1 MPSESA
7 LVVLIPE
14 AERLVETFRK
24 QYDPSAANDVP
35 AHVTILFPFKSPDQL
50 TDEIIATL
58 GELFIII
65 PAFTVSFVESRRF
78 PDFLYLAPI
87 PSAPF
92 RQLTETVT
100 KVFPDALPYGGEFT
114 EIIPHLT
121 VAQAIDDKTMDR
133 IAADFHKAAKGIL
146 PIKVRVKTVS
156 LIENSSG
163 NWQIRTQ
170 FALHGADNA

>member
-1 MPSESA
+1 MTSESA
-7 LVVLIPE
+7 LVVLVPE

-24 QYDPSAANDVP
+24 RYDPSAANGLP

-50 TDEIIATL
+50 ADEIIATL
-58 GELFIII
+58 GELFIKI

-121 VAQAIDDKTMDR
+121 VAQAIDDETMDK
-133 IAADFHKAAKGIL
+133 IAADFHKVAKGIL

-163 NWQIRTQ
+163 NWQVRTR
-170 FALHGADNA
+170 FALHAADNA

>member
-7 LVVLIPE
+7 LVVLVPE

-24 QYDPSAANDVP
+24 RYDPSAANGLP
-35 AHVTILFPFKSPDQL
+35 AHVTILYPFKSPEQL
-50 TDEIIATL
+50 TTDIISVL
-58 GELFIII
+58 RELFLKISV
-65 PAFTVSFVESRRF
+65 FTVSFVESRRF

-121 VAQAIDDKTMDR
+121 VAQAIDDETMDK
-133 IAADFHKAAKGIL
+133 IAADFHKVAKGIL
-146 PIKVRVKTVS
+146 PIKVRVNTVS

-163 NWQIRTQ
+163 NWQVGTQ
-170 FALHGADNA
+170 FALHAVDNA